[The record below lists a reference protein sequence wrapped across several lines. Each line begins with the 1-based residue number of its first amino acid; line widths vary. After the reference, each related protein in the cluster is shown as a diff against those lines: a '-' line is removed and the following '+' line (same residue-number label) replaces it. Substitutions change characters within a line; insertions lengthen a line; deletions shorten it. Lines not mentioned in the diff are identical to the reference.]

1 MLGDRKK
8 MLDCIY
14 VITTKNLNTEGYALA
29 SYNGWHFPMITVV
42 YLVMRYNYLGV
53 YIKDIHIN

>member
-1 MLGDRKK
+1 

-29 SYNGWHFPMITVV
+29 SYNGWHFPMITAV